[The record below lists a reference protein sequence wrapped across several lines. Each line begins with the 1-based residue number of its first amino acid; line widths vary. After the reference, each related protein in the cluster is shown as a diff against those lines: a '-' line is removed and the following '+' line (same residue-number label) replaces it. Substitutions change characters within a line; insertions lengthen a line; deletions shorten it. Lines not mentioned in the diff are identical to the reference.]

1 MRKRIAWIALSG
13 LVLLAVVTVFG
24 FRETSKPSFCSSCHL
39 IEPYKTSWDS
49 STHAAVGVGCVD
61 CHFEPGVVGY
71 TKGKIYSFIKLTQ
84 FAAGTTDKKPEAG
97 KLVLSAACIQCHES
111 VRNPNDPN
119 YPTNIV
125 VEGITFPHQFHVDE
139 ANLFC
144 SDCHSGV
151 VHGPKLVGEEKPQAA
166 ADPQFCN
173 SCHTGDFA
181 PILFMAIEPAGR
193 EHPGAPK
200 IDVNVWRNIHWRV
213 ASAPAVVDG
222 VQYDKIEKDTCL
234 ACHQEPTV
242 AKACKSCHAFRPP
255 EFSASPAA
263 ARASL
268 VPTLLFGFLFAL
280 FMVAVFLR
288 RDEKERFFSSFVL
301 RAAAIVVV
309 LSDAFVV
316 YLIVSDVLREETGH
330 HEVGPTTVWVSY
342 LLLSIA
348 LVGFLLFEAGLL
360 PSPLRKVSLP
370 PEDEDAFLVPKPLR
384 RMKVRTPG
392 GMPPPEAQV
401 EESPSDESAP
411 GAHPTPEDR
420 TP

>member
-49 STHAAVGVGCVD
+49 STHAAAGVGCVD

-119 YPTNIV
+119 YPANIV

-151 VHGPKLVGEEKPQAA
+151 VHGSKLVGEEKPQAA

-181 PILFMAIEPAGR
+181 PILFMPIEPAGR

-200 IDVNVWRNIHWRV
+200 IDVNVWRNIHWRM
-213 ASAPAVVDG
+213 ADAPAVIDG
-222 VQYDKIEKDTCL
+222 VPYDKIEKDTCL

-242 AKACKSCHAFRPP
+242 ARACKSCHFARVPV
-255 EFSASPAA
+255 FSALHLGGAGQ
-263 ARASL
+263 RL
-268 VPTLLFGFLFAL
+268 PTLLSSPFLFAL
-280 FMVAVFLR
+280 LMLAVFLR
-288 RDEKERFFSSFVL
+288 RGEKRPVVLLTVVL
-301 RAAAIVVV
+301 RAAAI
-309 LSDAFVV
+309 
-316 YLIVSDVLREETGH
+316 IVIASPTCSWSTSSSATPCVKETGH
-330 HEVGPTTVWVSY
+330 LEIGATTVWVTY
-342 LLLSIA
+342 LFSASLMSSC
-348 LVGFLLFEAGLL
+348 LFEAGLL
-360 PSPLRKVSLP
+360 LARCASSSFLP
-370 PEDEDAFLVPKPLR
+370 KTPEEAFLSLITTRLK
-384 RMKVRTPG
+384 
-392 GMPPPEAQV
+392 
-401 EESPSDESAP
+401 
-411 GAHPTPEDR
+411 
-420 TP
+420 